1 VRIVTDSSAR
11 LSAEWARANNVIVL
25 PQHVQLNGKTIRE
38 DVDLSPEAFWEGVMR
53 EGKPFTVKPPTIEE
67 FSSVFRELADAKADV
82 ISLHLSSALSP
93 TSRNAAIAKDE
104 VCGRCNI
111 NILDTRTM
119 ATGLNVLVKMTVA
132 LAEKGLPT
140 DLIVKRLRGAMQ
152 NIYGIFISDD
162 MEYLEASNRLR
173 PAQALLGKMLEIIPC
188 LSIEEGDLVAVEK
201 VRSHER
207 AIEKLMEFATEF
219 DPESEFAFIQLSPKP
234 NDKLDELIDL
244 LKPSL
249 PNADKIPI
257 HTCGANVGSI
267 IGRTGLGVM
276 IVDREEQRPKS

>member
-38 DVDLSPEAFWEGVMR
+38 DVDLSPEAFSEGVMC
-53 EGKPFTVKPPTIEE
+53 EGKPFTVKPPTVEE
-67 FSSVFRELADAKADV
+67 FSDVFRELADAKVDV
-82 ISLHLSSALSP
+82 ISLHLSSALSQ

-111 NILDTRTM
+111 NIVDTRTM
-119 ATGLNVLVKMTVA
+119 ATGLNVLVRMAVTM
-132 LAEKGLPT
+132 AEKGLPT

-152 NIYGIFISDD
+152 NIYGIFVSDD
-162 MEYLEASNRLR
+162 MQYLESSKRLR
-173 PAQALLGKMLEIIPC
+173 PAQASLGKMLEIIPC

-219 DPESEFAFIQLSPKP
+219 DPESDFSFIQLSPKP
-234 NDKLDELIDL
+234 NDKIDNLIDL

-276 IVDREEQRPKS
+276 IVEREEQRAKS